1 MGVYIAVV
9 RKIRTTAA
17 DHQSHNIE
25 KIAQSGDTV
34 ATIDIPCLCRI
45 STCRKSRQVCT
56 KLNLCKIAEKNG
68 KPLDYFLQS
77 VYHKTEIFCFNFV
90 RR

>member
-34 ATIDIPCLCRI
+34 ATIDIPCLCGI
-45 STCRKSRQVCT
+45 STCRKSQQVRT
-56 KLNLCKIAEKNG
+56 KLNLCKIAEKTAN
-68 KPLDYFLQS
+68 PLTIPSNPYIIKLKLIIS
-77 VYHKTEIFCFNFV
+77 IL
-90 RR
+90 